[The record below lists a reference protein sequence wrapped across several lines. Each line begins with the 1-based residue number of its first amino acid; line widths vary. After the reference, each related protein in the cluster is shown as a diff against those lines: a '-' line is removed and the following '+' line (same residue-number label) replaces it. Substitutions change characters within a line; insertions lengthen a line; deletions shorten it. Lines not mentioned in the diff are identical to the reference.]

1 MSSEC
6 VHNIDK
12 EESQL
17 HNEQNNDINKWFINK
32 EFISDFNDEHDD
44 YSSNPLTAALNKQKI
59 I

>member
-32 EFISDFNDEHDD
+32 EFISDFNDERDD
-44 YSSNPLTAALNKQKI
+44 YSSNP
-59 I
+59 